1 MRETN
6 NNNKRNRNRLNQT
19 EIVTMINHNNLQKT
33 YKRFDR

>member
-6 NNNKRNRNRLNQT
+6 NNNKRLNKT